1 MEFSRFRAATFVLE
15 AAVCALVMLAG
26 ASSVLHAEMAA
37 GDRAWSL
44 RAAQV
49 EGDRADPQ
57 NVEIAIDE
65 YRSTLSESPQSLEA
79 RWKLLRALQYAVDF
93 TSVSE
98 EKQNAYVDEAVSA
111 AQTQDEVSQ
120 NTAGTEADQARVL
133 FWSSI
138 AWGMRAQR
146 VGLLTIVRQ
155 GVATRMQQDAEQS
168 LKLDPSVDEGGALRL
183 LSRLNAT
190 LPKVPFVSGWVD
202 RKKVLPLAERAY
214 QLDPEHPGN
223 QLILAL
229 ALIDRAPSRRP
240 EAEKL
245 LQEVADLTP
254 RPEFYV
260 EDLQIRQQARD
271 SLADFK
277 KKNR

>member
-1 MEFSRFRAATFVLE
+1 MGR
-15 AAVCALVMLAG
+15 
-26 ASSVLHAEMAA
+26 
-37 GDRAWSL
+37 
-44 RAAQV
+44 
-49 EGDRADPQ
+49 
-57 NVEIAIDE
+57 
-65 YRSTLSESPQSLEA
+65 
-79 RWKLLRALQYAVDF
+79 LLLQ
-93 TSVSE
+93 
-98 EKQNAYVDEAVSA
+98 
-111 AQTQDEVSQ
+111 QT
-120 NTAGTEADQARVL
+120 R
-133 FWSSI
+133 
-138 AWGMRAQR
+138 
-146 VGLLTIVRQ
+146 
-155 GVATRMQQDAEQS
+155 QS

-214 QLDPEHPGN
+214 QLAPEHPGN
-223 QLILAL
+223 QLILVL

-254 RPEFYV
+254 RSEFYV
-260 EDLQIRQQARD
+260 EDLQIRQQARY

>member
-1 MEFSRFRAATFVLE
+1 MEFSRFRTATSALE
-15 AAVCALVMLAG
+15 ATVCTLVMLA
-26 ASSVLHAEMAA
+26 AAPSVLHAEMAA
-37 GDRAWSL
+37 GDRAWSS
-44 RAAQV
+44 RAAKV
-49 EGDRADPQ
+49 EGDRADPK
-57 NVEIAIDE
+57 NIEIAIDE
-65 YRSTLSESPQSLEA
+65 YRSTLSESPESLEA

-98 EKQNAYVDEAVSA
+98 KKQTSYVDEAVSV

-120 NTAGTEADQARVL
+120 NATGTQADQARVL

-155 GVATRMQQDAEQS
+155 GVAKRMQQDAEQS
-168 LKLDPSVDEGGALRL
+168 LKLDPAVDQGGALRL

-214 QLDPEHPGN
+214 QLDPAHPGN

-229 ALIDRAPSRRP
+229 ALIDRAPDRQQ
-240 EAEKL
+240 EAETL
-245 LQEVADLTP
+245 LEKVADLTP
-254 RPEFYV
+254 RTEFYV

-271 SLADFK
+271 SLADLK

>member
-49 EGDRADPQ
+49 EGDRADPK

-98 EKQNAYVDEAVSA
+98 EKQNAYVDEAVSV

-120 NTAGTEADQARVL
+120 NATGTQADQARVL

-155 GVATRMQQDAEQS
+155 GVAKRMQQDAEQS
-168 LKLDPSVDEGGALRL
+168 LKLDPAVDQGGALRL

-214 QLDPEHPGN
+214 QLDPAHPGN

-229 ALIDRAPSRRP
+229 ALIDRAPDRQQ
-240 EAEKL
+240 EAETL
-245 LQEVADLTP
+245 LEKVADLTP
-254 RPEFYV
+254 RTEFYV

-271 SLADFK
+271 SLADLK